1 MFIIYDLIF
10 LIFTLVYFPV
20 YLFKRKFHKGF
31 LARLGFLPKGLNLG
45 NPVWIHAVSVGEA
58 KAVRNLL
65 SGLKSEFPK
74 KKFVISTVTATGNKV
89 VQSFAG
95 ENDFVT
101 YLPLD
106 FSFIVKAVIEKINP
120 ALFIL
125 AETEIWPN
133 LLTCLKQRNIPVVV
147 VNARIS
153 QRSFKGYAAIKFL
166 IGKTLNKVS
175 LFCAQ
180 TEGDKE
186 KLILLGAKK
195 DKVKVTGN
203 LKFDLQKDLAEPEK
217 AKARLKEDLRLSPED
232 KIFVAGST
240 HAPEEA
246 IIIKVYREL
255 LKEFKDLK
263 LIVAPRHPERAKEVA
278 GIASRFGFRPVF
290 ISQDRPGC
298 AGCIPFPVF
307 IVDVIGRLMDFYA
320 IADIVFVGGSL
331 IKKGG
336 QNILEPA
343 TLAKPIIFGPHM
355 FNFNDIAELYLR
367 GHASILARSEDELL
381 NAVKY
386 LLAKPK
392 DAEAL
397 GKKARELILDNQGAT
412 RRTLSLIADVVKGNG
427 KEIKPQEF

>member
-10 LIFTLVYFPV
+10 LVFALVYLPV

-31 LARLGFLPKGLNLG
+31 LARLGFLPKDLDLG
-45 NPVWIHAVSVGEA
+45 NPIWIHAVSVGEA
-58 KAVRNLL
+58 KAVKNLL
-65 SGLKSEFPK
+65 SGLRSEYPG
-74 KKFVISTVTATGNKV
+74 KKFVISTVTATGNKIV
-89 VQSFAG
+89 KSFAG
-95 ENDFVT
+95 KNDFIT

-133 LLTCLKQRNIPVVV
+133 LLTCLKHRNTPVVV

-153 QRSFKGYAAIKFL
+153 RRSFKGYAAVRFL
-166 IGKTLNKVS
+166 VGRVLNKVS

-195 DKVKVTGN
+195 DKVRVTGN
-203 LKFDLQKDLAEPEK
+203 LKFDLQEDLAGPEK
-217 AKARLKEDLRLSPED
+217 AKARLKEDLRFSPED

-246 IIIKVYREL
+246 IIIKMYRGL

-263 LIVAPRHPERAKEVA
+263 LIIAPRHPERAKEVA
-278 GIASRFGFRPVF
+278 AIASRFGFRPVF
-290 ISQDRPGC
+290 ISQDKPAC
-298 AGCIPFPVF
+298 AGCIPSPVF

-343 TLAKPIIFGPHM
+343 VLAKPVIFGPHM
-355 FNFNDIAELYLR
+355 FNFNDIAELYL
-367 GHASILARSEDELL
+367 GGGAAILADNEDELL

-386 LLAKPK
+386 LLSNPREA
-392 DAEAL
+392 AAL
-397 GKKARELILDNQGAT
+397 GKKAKGLILDNQGAT
-412 RRTLSLIADVVKGNG
+412 QRTLSLIAELVKGNE
-427 KEIKPQEF
+427 KEIKPQ